1 VTVTDADTPPETPPQ
16 TLPEL
21 PAQGRTTTSGTPLW
35 VPLVLAVALVGA
47 LVAAGFFWHASSDH
61 ENDASAAQALIAAGA
76 DAKSAAEAAAVQMTT
91 YDYRTVDQDFS
102 WIDTAGTE
110 AFQKYFS
117 GISAPAIKIV
127 KQYQA
132 SAQGTVIDSGVDVED
147 ATHVKVVLF
156 VDQTIT
162 GRTEGTSAPDQSRIV
177 MHMVLQ
183 DGRWL
188 VDRMELKNYA
198 SN

>member
-1 VTVTDADTPPETPPQ
+1 
-16 TLPEL
+16 
-21 PAQGRTTTSGTPLW
+21 

-47 LVAAGFFWHASSDH
+47 LVTAGLFWRASSDH
-61 ENDASAAQALIAAGA
+61 ENDAAAAQALISAGA

-110 AFQKYFS
+110 EFKKYFS
-117 GISAPAIKIV
+117 GISAPAIKLV

-132 SAQGTVIDSGVDVED
+132 AAQGTVIDSGVDVED
-147 ATHVKVVLF
+147 PTHVKVVLF

-162 GRTEGTSAPDQSRIV
+162 GKTEGTSAPDQSRIV

-183 DGRWL
+183 DSRWL
-188 VDRMELKNYA
+188 VDRMELKNYTR
-198 SN
+198 S